1 MNARDQVAGG
11 LPNKEDSLRCQL
23 AQNNSNRQGYQE
35 LHQLIRER
43 KEGEK
48 AILRKKK
55 DKISMNVIY
64 LIIVLCLRYKL
75 N

>member
-11 LPNKEDSLRCQL
+11 LPNKEDSLRCPL